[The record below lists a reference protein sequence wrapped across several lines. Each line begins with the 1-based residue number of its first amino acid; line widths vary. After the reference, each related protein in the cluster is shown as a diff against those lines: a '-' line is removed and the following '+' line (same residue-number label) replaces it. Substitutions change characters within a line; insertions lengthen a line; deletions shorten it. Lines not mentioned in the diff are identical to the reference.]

1 MKRTLNLI
9 FLLVAITTYSF
20 GQTHLISGS
29 VIDKETKNVVEH
41 ATVQLLKTDST
52 YIGGTVTAATGG
64 FKLTAPKR
72 DSYILRISYVGYE
85 TGYCNINLTDQNSV
99 SINDIEL
106 NPASIMLEGAEVTAR
121 LPKVQVKED
130 TLIYNTGAYQV
141 PEGSVLEELVKLLPG
156 IQVDDNGK
164 ITLNGKEVTKILV
177 DGKEFFTGD
186 IETAMKN
193 LPISMIEK
201 IKAYEQK
208 SDLAKITG
216 IDDGE
221 EQTVLDLSVK
231 PGMKKGIL
239 TNNDVGIGTDNRYYT
254 RLTGTRFTDRLRLM
268 VVGNAYN
275 SSGKGG
281 GSDNGRQ
288 GLNANKT
295 AGINFNYDDKL
306 RFQMDG
312 SIRWNHNDADL
323 KTISSSEHFVS
334 TAAAFSNSRRNNMS
348 RNDRWNAN
356 MRFEWKPDTMT
367 DILFRPSVNYATN
380 DSYSTNLSASYKE
393 DPYQIASDPLAASA
407 LRMMA
412 VDSLVVNSRNGSS
425 INGSNNHNFGAELQF
440 NRKLNNMG
448 RNITLR
454 ATAGYGETSNQALST
469 TNVHLYQVRNSG
481 GTDSTYQTNRFN
493 VTPGKNWN
501 YTLQA
506 TYSEPIMKAT
516 FLQFNYRF
524 QYKYTRSNRAT
535 YDFSNLGETFFDDI
549 TPDYGLWDRYLNRL
563 SNPFTEYEDES
574 LSRYSEYKN
583 YIHNINLMLRVIR
596 LTYNF
601 SMGMEVIPQFTHFI
615 QEYRHIHTDTLR
627 NVTNIVPTMDFTY
640 KFSKLS
646 QLRINYHGTT
656 SQPSITDLL
665 DITDD
670 SNPLNIRKGN
680 PGLKPSFTNNLRM
693 VYNNNIKAHQRTIMA
708 NMNVSTTSNSIS
720 SMTEYN
726 NTTGG
731 RTTRPEN
738 INGNWN
744 ASGMFLFS
752 TALDSAANWNISTA
766 TSMRYDHYAAYLTLN
781 KNSSPEKNITST
793 TTYSESLDGGFRNKW
808 LRLDF
813 NGDVRFTDTK
823 NLLQSSRNM
832 GTWRFNYGV
841 SANITLPWNMQ
852 IASDISENSRRGY
865 SDASMN
871 TNELIWNAQI
881 SQSFLKGNRLT
892 VILQWYDILHQEST
906 YSRTI
911 NASMRSDTEYNSIT
925 SYATLHVVYRI
936 KQFGKK
942 RRMR

>member
-9 FLLVAITTYSF
+9 FLLVVITTFSF
-20 GQTHLISGS
+20 GQIHLISGS
-29 VIDKETKNVVEH
+29 VRDKETRNVVAH
-41 ATVQLLKTDST
+41 ATVQLLKADST
-52 YIGGTVTAATGG
+52 YIGGTVTAATGS
-64 FKLTAPKR
+64 FKLSVPKK
-72 DSYILRISYVGYE
+72 DQYIIKISYIGYE
-85 TGYCNINLTDQNSV
+85 TRYCNIKFTDQNAV
-99 SINDIEL
+99 SMNDIL
-106 NPASIMLEGAEVTAR
+106 LSPTTIMLEGAEVTAR

-130 TLIYNTGAYQV
+130 TLIYNTSAYQV

-156 IQVDDNGK
+156 IQIDDNGK

-221 EQTVLDLSVK
+221 EQTVLDLGVK

-254 RLTGTRFTDRLRLM
+254 RLTGTKFTDKLRLM

-275 SSGKGG
+275 TSGKGE
-281 GSDNGRQ
+281 GSGNGRQ

-295 AGINFNYDDKL
+295 AGINFNYDDNLK
-306 RFQMDG
+306 FQMDG
-312 SIRWNHNDADL
+312 SIRWNHGDTDL

-334 TAAAFSNSRRNNMS
+334 TSAAFSNSERNNMS
-348 RNDRWNAN
+348 RNNRWNAN

-367 DILFRPSVNYATN
+367 DILFRPSVNDATN
-380 DSYSTNLSASYKE
+380 DSYSTNISASYKE
-393 DPYQIASDPLAASA
+393 DPYQIASDPLVASS
-407 LRMMA
+407 LKMMA
-412 VDSLVVNSRNGSS
+412 VDSIVVNSRNGSS

-454 ATAGYGETSNQALST
+454 ATAGYGESSNQSLST
-469 TNVHLYQVRNSG
+469 TNVHLYQVKNSG

-583 YIHNINLMLRVIR
+583 YIHDINVMLRVIR
-596 LTYNF
+596 LKYNF
-601 SMGMEVIPQFTHFI
+601 SMGMEIIPQYTHFI

-627 NVTNIVPTMDFTY
+627 NVTNIVPTMDFRY

-680 PGLKPSFTNNLRM
+680 PGLKPSFTNNLRL
-693 VYNNNIKAHQRTIMA
+693 VYNNNIKVHQRTIMA
-708 NMNVSTTSNSIS
+708 NVDVSTTSNSIS

-752 TALDSAANWNISTA
+752 TAIDSAANWNISTA
-766 TSMRYDHYAAYLTLN
+766 SSMRYDHYAGYLTLK
-781 KNSSPEKNITST
+781 KNSSPEKNITRT

-808 LRLDF
+808 LRIDI

-823 NLLQSSRNM
+823 NLLQSNRNM
-832 GTWRFNYGV
+832 ETWRFNYGITT
-841 SANITLPWNMQ
+841 NITLPWNMQ
-852 IASDISENSRRGY
+852 IASDISENGRRGY

-881 SQSFLKGNRLT
+881 SQSFMKGNRLT
-892 VILQWYDILHQEST
+892 VILQWYDILRQQKT
-906 YSRTI
+906 FNRTI

-936 KQFGKK
+936 KQFGKR